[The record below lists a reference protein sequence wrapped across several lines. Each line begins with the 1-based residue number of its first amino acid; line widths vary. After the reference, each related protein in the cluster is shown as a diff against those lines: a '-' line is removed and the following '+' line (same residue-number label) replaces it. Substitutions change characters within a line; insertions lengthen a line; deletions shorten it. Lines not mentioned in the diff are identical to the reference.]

1 MNTEDKGGRTKGK
14 KGGIEAIERY
24 EDTRGHDNTR
34 VHGNIEQRGNREER
48 MIIER
53 KKRRRRNSRGVSR
66 DMNETL
72 RKERRERGKKG
83 AYKTLGILGIGSH
96 NV

>member
-1 MNTEDKGGRTKGK
+1 MNTEDKGGKTKGK

-34 VHGNIEQRGNREER
+34 VHENIEQRGNREER

-53 KKRRRRNSRGVSR
+53 KKKRRRNSRGVSR

-72 RKERRERGKKG
+72 RKERRGRGKKG